1 LARQWRSREALE
13 WQATDAWGISLSRN
27 GAVQKVVD
35 KGVLT
40 RRRRGVGF
48 QLPRVDALAE
58 AGFSESALEA
68 GVRQPVGCDES
79 VKPGSAATH
88 RPEAFSEMSSVGL
101 RRCCLDLQDGHVEAV
116 LAVAFGPVA
125 EERDNVIAGLQA

>member
-1 LARQWRSREALE
+1 MAGDGCLGHFFAQ
-13 WQATDAWGISLSRN
+13 D

-35 KGVLT
+35 KRVSTPHGT
-40 RRRRGVGF
+40 GVGF

-88 RPEAFSEMSSVGL
+88 RPEAFS
-101 RRCCLDLQDGHVEAV
+101 
-116 LAVAFGPVA
+116 
-125 EERDNVIAGLQA
+125 I